1 MGDSEITASA
11 TQSASMTELA
21 TNVAGDPNS
30 IGYVGYGAY
39 SKANA
44 DKQVLFEMKVD
55 GVDVN
60 EETILSGDY
69 KVQRPVLFCT
79 GNEITPIQQAFIDY
93 VFSETGYQVVEENG
107 YIPAFTVK

>member
-1 MGDSEITASA
+1 
-11 TQSASMTELA
+11 
-21 TNVAGDPNS
+21 
-30 IGYVGYGAY
+30 
-39 SKANA
+39 
-44 DKQVLFEMKVD
+44 MKVD
-55 GVDVN
+55 GVEAN

-107 YIPAFTVK
+107 YIPAFTAK